1 LPRTIYELPPQF
13 KVAGFFEALLSR
25 WRNVAFLAQNMPF
38 EAYRMRGGCTRRG
51 AFWVLRGSPLHHPK
65 KETSEMKM
73 KIVLNIG
80 PGHRM
85 CRFITKYNN
94 WRKEILGI

>member
-1 LPRTIYELPPQF
+1 LPRTIYELLPQF

-51 AFWVLRGSPLHHPK
+51 VFWLQRCAARPR
-65 KETSEMKM
+65 EERDENED
-73 KIVLNIG
+73 IVYRPGIENWPRLSYLSVSNNI
-80 PGHRM
+80 
-85 CRFITKYNN
+85 KQ
-94 WRKEILGI
+94 LGKT